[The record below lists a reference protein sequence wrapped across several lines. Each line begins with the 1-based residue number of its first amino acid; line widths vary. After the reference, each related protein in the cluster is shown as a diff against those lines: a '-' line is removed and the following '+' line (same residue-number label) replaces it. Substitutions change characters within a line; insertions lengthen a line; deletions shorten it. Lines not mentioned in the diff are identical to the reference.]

1 VNFRPG
7 SNPSHK
13 DRNPMTPAD
22 RVHSTPPLSTSL
34 ADELHREVE
43 HAPPDLYIVK
53 VRRELMARIEAA
65 LRGPATA
72 AAEAKPGK
80 TQRQWTAITSERTRL
95 AREDMADQISRIQ
108 DEELR
113 EKLRQQMCVLFLFLE
128 EDLESAAAQ
137 FGGPL

>member
-1 VNFRPG
+1 
-7 SNPSHK
+7 
-13 DRNPMTPAD
+13 
-22 RVHSTPPLSTSL
+22 
-34 ADELHREVE
+34 
-43 HAPPDLYIVK
+43 
-53 VRRELMARIEAA
+53 MARIEAA